1 MANDQHLNFNR
12 AVLSSLL
19 PQAMSFT
26 NLKSFDEFC
35 RRFILPDDKLNV
47 ADVVASYRNFKAYE
61 NDLRALFDQQTRL
74 ETIRDLHR
82 DQQAAVRDRVVARW
96 LAVELA
102 HEHVAALRREQEE
115 KLKSRE
121 GGVCHGRERGSASW
135 TNSSPN
141 ARASSRAK
149 RRL

>member
-1 MANDQHLNFNR
+1 MEKDRDGRLFETQDQYLRDMANDQHLNFNR

-74 ETIRDLHR
+74 ETIRDLAPR
-82 DQQAAVRDRVVARW
+82 P
-96 LAVELA
+96 
-102 HEHVAALRREQEE
+102 
-115 KLKSRE
+115 
-121 GGVCHGRERGSASW
+121 HGC
-135 TNSSPN
+135 
-141 ARASSRAK
+141 RA
-149 RRL
+149 

>member
-1 MANDQHLNFNR
+1 LKRRINTCGTWRIDQHLNFNR

-61 NDLRALFDQQTRL
+61 NDLRALFDQQNPSRN
-74 ETIRDLHR
+74 
-82 DQQAAVRDRVVARW
+82 DQ
-96 LAVELA
+96 
-102 HEHVAALRREQEE
+102 
-115 KLKSRE
+115 
-121 GGVCHGRERGSASW
+121 GSA
-135 TNSSPN
+135 PRPHGC
-141 ARASSRAK
+141 RA
-149 RRL
+149 